1 MSQSISFYIHQF
13 VNSAL
18 EANLLEALDTD
29 YVRNRLLALVHEDT
43 LENLN
48 DVPAINL
55 LEAMDHLVSYAVDQ
69 HIIEDMSYQRE
80 IFEATIMD
88 LLTPSPAQLNREFWR
103 LYEENPEH
111 ATAYFYRLSQGND
124 YIKTRQIA
132 KNIAFT
138 SPSEYGDLQIT
149 INLSKPE
156 KDPKAIAA
164 AKSMP
169 ASNYPQC
176 LLCMSNEGY
185 RGRANHPARQ
195 QHRLVRLNL
204 SGEGYGFQYSP
215 YVYYNEHSIFLNE
228 THKPMVIDR
237 QCFRHLL
244 DIVTVLPHYFAGSNA
259 DLPIVGGSILA
270 HDHYQGGRHIFPME
284 VATAY
289 DTFDLAHYP
298 DVTVEFVKWPMS
310 VIRLRSQSSESLV
323 DLSDKLLAFWRQYS
337 DESLEIIAHTDG
349 TPHNTIT
356 PIVRRKGNDYEVDL
370 VLRNNRTNEQYPDG
384 IFHPHPEVQHIKKEN
399 IGLIEVMGLAILP
412 PRLVS
417 ESEPVKAYILGTGE
431 LKDVADYH
439 QDWAKE
445 LKTNYQQE
453 PIDDYVQ
460 QGIGA
465 KFATV
470 LEHAGV
476 YKQDEAGKA
485 GIKRFLTAFVETLA

>member
-1 MSQSISFYIHQF
+1 MMQSVSFYIHQF
-13 VNSAL
+13 INSAL
-18 EANLLEALDTD
+18 ESALLDALDAD
-29 YVRNRLLALVHEDT
+29 YVRNRLLALVKEDT
-43 LENLN
+43 LENLT
-48 DVPAINL
+48 DVPANNL
-55 LEAMDHLVSYAVDQ
+55 LEAMDQLVAYAIEQ
-69 HIIEDMSYQRE
+69 HIIEDVSYQRE
-80 IFEATIMD
+80 IFEAAIMD
-88 LLTPSPAQLNREFWR
+88 LLTPSPSQLNREFWR
-103 LYEENPEH
+103 LYEESPEK
-111 ATAYFYRLSQGND
+111 ATSYFYHLSKGND

-228 THKPMVIDR
+228 VHKPMVIDR
-237 QCFRHLL
+237 HCFQHLL

-270 HDHYQGGRHIFPME
+270 HDHYQGGRHVFPME

-289 DTFDLAHYP
+289 DTFKLAQYS
-298 DVTVEFVKWPMS
+298 DVTIEFVKWPMS
-310 VIRLRSQSSESLV
+310 VIRLRSQSTESLV
-323 DLSDKLLAFWRQYS
+323 NLSEQLLAFWRQYS
-337 DESLEIIAHTDG
+337 DTSLNIVAHTGD

-356 PIVRRKGNDYEVDL
+356 PIVRRKGSDYEVDL

-412 PRLVS
+412 PRLVT
-417 ESEPVKAYILGTGE
+417 ETEPIKAFITGTGSLAEIAEYHQAWAEE
-431 LKDVADYH
+431 LKA
-439 QDWAKE
+439 
-445 LKTNYQQE
+445 NYQQE

-476 YKQDEAGKA
+476 YKQDEAGKE
-485 GIKRFLTAFVETLA
+485 GIKRFLAAFADTL